1 MDFTASQIASLVG
14 GAVVGDGSRTFTEV
28 VLDSRRVR
36 PGCLFV
42 ALPGARVDGHDFL
55 PAAFAGG
62 ATGALVTRPVEE
74 SIRGDAALV
83 HCADATAALQRLAS
97 AWRDRLRGVVI
108 GVAGSNGKTTTKET
122 LAKVLEG
129 GGRVFATPGNEN
141 SQVGAPVALLS
152 VPLDI
157 DFAVLELGT
166 SQPGELSRLAEMARP
181 DHALVTAA
189 FAEHLE
195 WLRDVDGVVAAET
208 EILPFT
214 APGGLALVGSAE
226 PRLVAAARPHDH
238 LRVRSL
244 GTACDDDW
252 RISNTRLGREGT
264 RFDLTGEDSATTR
277 WHVPLLGPPAAWA
290 AAFAIVVARNLGL
303 HDDAIQ
309 GGLARLEPAAH
320 RLTPIRHPRMPL
332 LLIDDCYNS
341 NPASCIA
348 ALETAA
354 ELAGSTDRLI
364 LVLGDMLELG
374 EATLEAHREVG
385 RAVPHQAARTE
396 LLLTVGTAAREIA
409 SEARAGRIDVR
420 EVANADEAIAAL
432 RPVLADSR
440 PTTVLVKASRG
451 VGLDRLVAA
460 LSAS

>member
-1 MDFTASQIASLVG
+1 MDFTASQIASLVE

-55 PAAFAGG
+55 RTAFAGG
-62 ATGALVTRPVEE
+62 AVGALVTREVDDG
-74 SIRGDAALV
+74 IRGDATLV
-83 HCADATAALQRLAS
+83 RCADATVALQRLAS
-97 AWRDRLRGVVI
+97 VWRDRLRGVVI

-152 VPLDI
+152 VPLDT

-166 SQPGELSRLAEMARP
+166 SQPGELSRLAAMARP
-181 DHALVTAA
+181 DHAVVTAA

-214 APGGLALVGSAE
+214 AAKGLALVGSAE
-226 PRLVAAARPHDH
+226 PKLVAAARPHEH

-244 GTACDDDW
+244 GTSCDDDW
-252 RISNTRLGREGT
+252 RIANTRLAREGT
-264 RFDLTGEDSATTR
+264 RFDLTGDGGATTR

-290 AAFAIVVARNLGL
+290 AAFAIVLARELGL
-303 HDDAIQ
+303 ADDVIHA
-309 GGLARLEPAAH
+309 GLARLEPAAH
-320 RLTPIRHPRMPL
+320 RLTAVRHAERPL
-332 LLIDDCYNS
+332 LVIDDCYNS

-348 ALETAA
+348 AIETAS
-354 ELAGSTDRLI
+354 ELAGSSDRLV

-374 EATLEAHREVG
+374 EATSESHREVG
-385 RAVPHQAARTE
+385 RAVPGKAPRTQ
-396 LLLTVGTAAREIA
+396 LLVTVGPASHEIA
-409 SEARAGRIDVR
+409 SEARAGRIETR

-432 RPVLADSR
+432 RPLLDSNE
-440 PTTVLVKASRG
+440 PTTILVKASRG
-451 VGLDRLVAA
+451 VGLDRLVTALAA
-460 LSAS
+460 S